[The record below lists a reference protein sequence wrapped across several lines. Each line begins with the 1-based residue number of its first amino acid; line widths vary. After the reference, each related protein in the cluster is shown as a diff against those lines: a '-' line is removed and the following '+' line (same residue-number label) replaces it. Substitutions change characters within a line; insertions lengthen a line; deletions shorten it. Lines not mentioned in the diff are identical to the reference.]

1 VSRQLQTWPLRLQ
14 LRQANFGISLQPDAK
29 LGGTEI
35 FVSADRYYPAGFRVE
50 IGAGLV
56 MAFKPSD
63 RKLQVVS
70 SVKESDRR
78 QAGLVRWDD
87 EKLHLII
94 GKWVE
99 PTPRLAIKIA
109 PVPDS
114 KP

>member
-1 VSRQLQTWPLRLQ
+1 M
-14 LRQANFGISLQPDAK
+14 
-29 LGGTEI
+29 
-35 FVSADRYYPAGFRVE
+35 E

-56 MAFKPSD
+56 MVLKPSD
-63 RKLQVVS
+63 GKLQVVS
-70 SVKESDRR
+70 SVKASDRR

-94 GKWVE
+94 ENWVE

>member
-1 VSRQLQTWPLRLQ
+1 MT
-14 LRQANFGISLQPDAK
+14 
-29 LGGTEI
+29 
-35 FVSADRYYPAGFRVE
+35 ADRYYPAGFRVE
-50 IGAGLV
+50 IGTGLV
-56 MAFKPSD
+56 MALNPSNG
-63 RKLQVVS
+63 KLQVVS

-94 GKWVE
+94 ENWVE